1 MEKLNDINEAVSYLR
16 EGDIV
21 TCNGKD
27 QFIMKEERIHR
38 YSEGTHFSMELQE
51 FMELYKKTGSIFM
64 KNLWKSMKARMKPIT
79 DSIRSNRFFI
89 SFYRSFLVQHR
100 RYRR

>member
-1 MEKLNDINEAVSYLR
+1 MQKYNDINEALSYLR

-51 FMELYKKTGSIFM
+51 FIELYKK
-64 KNLWKSMKARMKPIT
+64 
-79 DSIRSNRFFI
+79 NRFYLYEEPVEI
-89 SFYRSFLVQHR
+89 DESKDEAYYRFYKK
-100 RYRR
+100 